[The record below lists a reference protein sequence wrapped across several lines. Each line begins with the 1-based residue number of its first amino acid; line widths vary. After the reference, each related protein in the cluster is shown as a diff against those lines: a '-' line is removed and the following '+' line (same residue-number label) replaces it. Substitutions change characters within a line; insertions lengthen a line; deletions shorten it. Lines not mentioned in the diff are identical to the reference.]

1 MSTILI
7 KNAQLV
13 RDNIKEADVFI
24 RDGVISKIG
33 KIVRNADIEIDAKGK
48 HLFYGFFD
56 MHTHLREPGF
66 EAKETI
72 GSGVRSAVKGGFT
85 DIACMPNTN
94 PVNDNYVVT
103 KYIIARA
110 EEEGF
115 AKVYPIGAITKNLQG
130 EQLTEMAKLK
140 KVGAVAV
147 SDDGNPV
154 ESAGMMRLALEYAD
168 SIGMPII
175 SHAEDKSLSNG
186 GVANEGLPACEVG
199 LKGITRASEE
209 VATARELILADTLSC
224 SVHIAHVSTRG
235 AVELIRFF
243 KKKGVKVTAETCPHY
258 FALNDECVRS
268 LNTYTKVNPPLRSE
282 DDRVAIIEGIMDGT
296 IDVIASDHAP
306 HAQQDKDTDYDS
318 ASFGISGLE
327 TSFAVSYTVLVKSGL
342 IDLVTLSKLMSVK
355 PREILGIG
363 GKLREGDIANLTLVD
378 LEKEYTIN
386 SRDFVSNGKNTPF
399 NGLNVCGYVSD
410 VIVGGK
416 LKLLDGKIV
425 E

>member
-1 MSTILI
+1 
-7 KNAQLV
+7 
-13 RDNIKEADVFI
+13 
-24 RDGVISKIG
+24 
-33 KIVRNADIEIDAKGK
+33 
-48 HLFYGFFD
+48 
-56 MHTHLREPGF
+56 
-66 EAKETI
+66 
-72 GSGVRSAVKGGFT
+72 
-85 DIACMPNTN
+85 
-94 PVNDNYVVT
+94 
-103 KYIIARA
+103 
-110 EEEGF
+110 
-115 AKVYPIGAITKNLQG
+115 
-130 EQLTEMAKLK
+130 
-140 KVGAVAV
+140 
-147 SDDGNPV
+147 
-154 ESAGMMRLALEYAD
+154 
-168 SIGMPII
+168 
-175 SHAEDKSLSNG
+175 
-186 GVANEGLPACEVG
+186 
-199 LKGITRASEE
+199 
-209 VATARELILADTLSC
+209 
-224 SVHIAHVSTRG
+224 
-235 AVELIRFF
+235 VELIRFF